1 MPRIRDILPAVLALR
16 SKSIDQ
22 ALSVALAHAEADE
35 VGVLGLAML
44 ERGRPN
50 AAEALV
56 AAYHRLPEDLK
67 HKVVAQA
74 EQFSTSIRRAA
85 GGRGD
90 QASLNA
96 LTIIEQAASTRLA
109 YLVTSMCRHN
119 DAHVREQAGRC
130 LVALARRAASSPEPN
145 RQPHLDTLS
154 TRFLVEA
161 VEQAVVLYS
170 RHDQP
175 AVLSAMLWLLPRPM
189 PEALAALRSAEHAA
203 AEPLAHRLTA
213 EPDPASR
220 RALLSLIAIRP
231 LADAC
236 ARALTDANLG
246 QKLGEVIEAGH
257 LLALP
262 AVSRALARARQPD
275 ALWPDAK
282 QQRSMPPIARRW
294 LPAYLAAT
302 TPDAHEQV
310 ARLAPLARQTDT
322 PTRLA
327 VLRRLLTIAK
337 SNNADA
343 RAAAGNANDALALLT
358 RDPEPAIARAALWH
372 LIQADYAGLP
382 RILADL
388 VNSRHPAIR
397 RVASKHLA
405 PLGFDRYWDAWP
417 KLDPKRRVAAGRA
430 LIKIDGE
437 FHRHLASRLASR
449 DPDKRLRALGII
461 AVLNQGCFF
470 EEVLLDLCASHD
482 ERIVASAVKA
492 LSGCTS
498 QAAKKTLDLALEH
511 DDARIR
517 ANALEA
523 ISHSQA
529 AENLDKLLDMAQDQA
544 QRPRANAIKA
554 LLELRAKDAL
564 PSLTRML
571 GDQRAQHRIS
581 ALWLIDE
588 LGILH
593 LARLVAEMSLTDEDE
608 QVKKRAGVVIQH
620 LIDDLHHQADE
631 HHTNAQEDA
640 PTEAA

>member
-1 MPRIRDILPAVLALR
+1 MPRIRDILPAVIALR
-16 SKSIDQ
+16 SKSVDQ
-22 ALSVALAHAEADE
+22 ALSAALAHADADE
-35 VGVLGLAML
+35 VGALGLAML
-44 ERGRPN
+44 ERGKPN

-56 AAYHRLPEDLK
+56 GAYHRLPTDLQ
-67 HKVVAQA
+67 HKVVAEA
-74 EQFSTSIRRAA
+74 ERFATSIRRAA

-90 QASLNA
+90 QAALNA
-96 LTIIEQAASTRLA
+96 LAIIENAASTRLA
-109 YLVTSMCRHN
+109 YLVTSMCRHGE
-119 DAHVREQAGRC
+119 ARVREQAGRC
-130 LVALARRAASSPEPN
+130 LVALARRAASSPEPHQ
-145 RQPHLDTLS
+145 QPHLDTLS
-154 TRFLVEA
+154 TRFLIEA

-175 AVLSAMLWLLPRPM
+175 DVLSAMLWLMPRPM

-203 AEPLAHRLTA
+203 TEPLAHRLTA
-213 EPDPASR
+213 DSDTASR
-220 RALLSLIAIRP
+220 RALLGLIAIRP

-236 ARALTDANLG
+236 GRALSDANLS
-246 QKLGEVIEAGH
+246 QSLGEVLETGH
-257 LLALP
+257 LLAMP
-262 AVSRALARARQPD
+262 AVTRALGRVRRPET
-275 ALWPDAK
+275 LWPDAK
-282 QQRSMPPIARRW
+282 QHSAMPTHARRW
-294 LPAYLAAT
+294 LPTYLAAT
-302 TPDAHEQV
+302 TPDTHEQV
-310 ARLAPLARQTDT
+310 ARLASLSRRTDP

-327 VLRRLLTIAK
+327 VLRRLLAIAR
-337 SNNADA
+337 SRNADD
-343 RAAAGNANDALALLT
+343 RAAADNANDAIALLT
-358 RDPEPAIARAALWH
+358 RDPEPAIARTALWH
-372 LIQADYAGLP
+372 LIQVDYAGLP

-397 RVASKHLA
+397 RLASKHLA

-430 LIKIDGE
+430 LIKIDGD
-437 FHRHLASRLASR
+437 FHRHLANRLASR

-461 AVLNQGCFF
+461 ATLNQGCFF
-470 EEVLLDLCASHD
+470 EEVLLDLCACHD

-498 QAAKKTLDLALEH
+498 EAAKKTLDLALEH

-571 GDQRAQHRIS
+571 NDQRAQHRIS

-593 LARLVAEMSLTDEDE
+593 LARLVAEMSLSDEDE
-608 QVKKRAGVVIQH
+608 RVKKRAGVVIQH
-620 LIDDLHHQADE
+620 LIDDLHHQAD
-631 HHTNAQEDA
+631 QPDA
-640 PTEAA
+640 PTPADTPTEAA